1 MVFLCPHLLSAQSD
15 RAAWEAYVNM
25 NHFLQPFWTADTI
38 YSEAVMPIK
47 DGDQNAEGRLLFKA
61 KKILSVKDTYLQKEY
76 KKRRDWKYRNGKIIL
91 TKKSTAPYFTRNELV
106 FDQKKEGISLRG
118 KKEGSFVLFSEK
130 GLLQSR
136 QLAVTYIKKKTD
148 EWEGAVPA
156 YAENLLPGTLNKLKT
171 GQSLKIVFYGNSIE
185 TGANSSITLNQSPY
199 LPTWTEMI
207 VYNLQ
212 NHYSSPI
219 RFKNVSKGGMSAKW
233 GLENTDTLVNREN
246 PDLAIIGFGM
256 NDGTGK
262 VPPDTFITRIKGI
275 IQAVRSANPHCEFI
289 VIATMLANPE
299 AIHSQIQQEYLAP
312 VKALTTKGVAV
323 ADMTSI
329 HGELL
334 KHKAYQDMTG
344 NNINHPNDYLA
355 RWYAQVIGALLIP

>member
-1 MVFLCPHLLSAQSD
+1 MMFLCPHLLSAQND
-15 RAAWEAYVNM
+15 RPAWEAYVNM

-47 DGDQNAEGRLLFKA
+47 NGNKNAEGRLLFKA
-61 KKILSVKDTYLQKEY
+61 KKVLSVKDTYLQKEY
-76 KKRRDWKYRNGKIIL
+76 KKGRDWKYKDGKIVL
-91 TKKSTAPYFTRNELV
+91 KPKSSVPYFNSTDLV
-106 FDQKKEGISLRG
+106 FDQKREGTSLRG

-156 YAENLLPGTLNKLKT
+156 YAENLLPGTLDKLKT
-171 GQSLKIVFYGNSIE
+171 GRPLKIVFYGNSIE

-199 LPTWTEMI
+199 LPTWPEMI

-212 NHYSSPI
+212 NHYSGSVQ
-219 RFKNVSKGGMSAKW
+219 FKNVSKGGMSAKW
-233 GLENTDTLVNREN
+233 GLENTNLLVNAEQ
-246 PDLAIIGFGM
+246 PDLVIIGFGM

-262 VPPDTFITRIKGI
+262 VPPEVFIEQIKGMM
-275 IQAVRSANPHCEFI
+275 QTVKAANVHCEFI

-299 AIHSQIQQEYLAP
+299 AIHSQIQRDYLKP
-312 VKALTTKGVAV
+312 VTALAGKGVAI
-323 ADMTSI
+323 ADMTSV

-334 KHKAYQDMTG
+334 RHKAYQDMTG

-355 RWYAQVIGALLIP
+355 RWYAQVISALLIP